1 MEKGAWTKEHG
12 RCDQFPRMG
21 QLLGACGGWGTRTS
35 TSSE

>member
-12 RCDQFPRMG
+12 RCDQLPRMAATWG
-21 QLLGACGGWGTRTS
+21 MQGLGTRTS